1 MEQVGTGM
9 PIIIYLLIVLL
20 LAMVGLVLW
29 WLVLSARN
37 KKSIKCALELVTM
50 QVTLPKEMEKSPE
63 EAAAPPKDFRELLS
77 VAEQMLASFNS
88 LYDSSLNTQLYGQE
102 FLVFEII
109 SNAGQITFNVSCPG
123 KQQELVEQQ
132 IHSYYPDAQIEVI
145 DHPNIFESGK
155 GEVVG
160 ATLKLAR
167 KFVFPIKTYRNLESD
182 PLNAVTNVLSK
193 LGPGANAALQIMIQP
208 TNQRWQFQ
216 TSHASQLV
224 SEGKMANVGLGMGG
238 KALKGTMDALGGALS
253 SAGNPQNQ
261 AEQKQNERD
270 KKTSRLTP
278 QQEEMMKM
286 FNEKGAKVG
295 YRTIIRVVSMAPE
308 RNTAWQN
315 CDSIMAS
322 FSQYNAPQA
331 NRFIIK
337 KPRQSVLL
345 TDYVIKFFGHA
356 PKMILNTEE
365 LASIFHFPNRNLE
378 TPNVLWSHSKQL
390 PPPVDLPDN
399 GLVIGKSIYRGQEK
413 LVRIENED
421 RRRHLFMIGKTGVG
435 KTTFFEN
442 MILQDINEGRG
453 LCFID
458 PLGDSAESL
467 LKKVPIHRAA
477 DVIYFD
483 PSDIQYPMGLNL
495 MEARNPEEKDFLI
508 QEMIE
513 MFYKLFDPNHTGMVG
528 PQFEH
533 WFRNAALTVMSD
545 EEGGTLIEIPKL
557 FTDDNFRK
565 AKIAKVKDPIVRA
578 FWEEQLAKTSD
589 FHKSEM
595 YNYFISKF
603 GRFMTNDLMRNII
616 GQKKSAFNMREV
628 MDSGKILLINLA
640 KGKIGEINSNLLG
653 MVMVSKIQMAAFS
666 RADMAEVDRRDFY
679 LYVDEFQN
687 FTTDTF
693 ATILSEARKYH
704 LCLNITNQYIAQLT
718 EKIRDAVIGNVGT
731 MAVYRIGAADAEFLQ
746 KELPKVSINDMA
758 NLDMFNLY
766 VKLLINLTPSKPF
779 SMKGIKSDIQEDA
792 RRGEILRQLV
802 RSKYTRDKYEVER
815 MILGESSL
823 AVHFKEEEPA
833 NSLKP

>member
-1 MEQVGTGM
+1 MDQVAGGT
-9 PIIIYLLIVLL
+9 PIFIYLIVTALSLIVVFILL
-20 LAMVGLVLW
+20 WLVHVSRENKAKKLAMSL
-29 WLVLSARN
+29 
-37 KKSIKCALELVTM
+37 ITM
-50 QVTLPKEMEKSPE
+50 QVTVPIEMEKSSE

-77 VAEQMLASFNS
+77 VAETMFAGLNS
-88 LYDSSLNTQLYGQE
+88 LFDGSLSGHLSGQDY
-102 FLVFEII
+102 LVFEII
-109 SNAGQITFNVSCPG
+109 SKDTQILFNVSCPPDH
-123 KQQELVEQQ
+123 QDLIERQ
-132 IHSYYPDAQIEVI
+132 IHSFYPDAQIDIVEA
-145 DHPNIFESGK
+145 PNIFESGK

-160 ATLKLAR
+160 ASLKLAR
-167 KFVFPIKTYRNLESD
+167 RYVFPIKTYKGLESD
-182 PLNAVTNVLSK
+182 PLNAITNVLSK
-193 LGPGANAALQIMIQP
+193 LGEGGNAALQVIIQP
-208 TNQRWQFQ
+208 MNQKWQYQ
-216 TSHASQLV
+216 TAISAQHVAEGRPAHASLSPTGRVFHAVLDSVGSGLNTSGGQQGQ
-224 SEGKMANVGLGMGG
+224 SEVR
-238 KALKGTMDALGGALS
+238 
-253 SAGNPQNQ
+253 Q
-261 AEQKQNERD
+261 EERD
-270 KKTSRLTP
+270 KRMNRLTP

-286 FNEKGAKVG
+286 FNEKGSKIG
-295 YRTIIRVVSMAPE
+295 FRTIIRVVSMAKDKT
-308 RNTAWQN
+308 TAWQN
-315 CDSIMAS
+315 CDSIMAA
-322 FSQYNAPQA
+322 FSQYNAPQG
-331 NRFIIK
+331 NLFK
-337 KPRQSVLL
+337 VLKPRQSVLL
-345 TDYVIKFFGHA
+345 TDFVLKYFGHGH
-356 PKMILNTEE
+356 KMILNTEE

-378 TPNVLWSHSKQL
+378 TPHILWSHSKLL
-390 PPPVDLPDN
+390 PPPVDLPTE
-399 GLVIGKSIYRGQEK
+399 GLIIGKSIYRGEEQ
-413 LVRIENED
+413 LVRIKGED

-442 MILQDINEGRG
+442 MILQDIMEGRG

-467 LKKVPIHRAA
+467 LKKIPKERAD

-483 PSDIQYPMGLNL
+483 PSDVEYPMGLNL
-495 MEARNPEEKDFLI
+495 LEYRNAEERDFLI

-545 EEGGTLIEIPKL
+545 PEGGTLIEIPKL

-565 AKIAKVKDPIVRA
+565 EKIAMVKDPIVRA
-578 FWEEQLAKTSD
+578 FWEEQMAKTSD

-616 GQKKSAFNMREV
+616 GQKSSAFNIREV

-653 MVMVSKIQMAAFS
+653 MVMVSKIQIAAFS
-666 RADMAEVDRRDFY
+666 RADMPEEQRRDFY

-718 EKIRDAVIGNVGT
+718 EKIRDAVIGNVGN
-731 MAVYRIGAADAEFLQ
+731 MAIYRIGAADAEFLQ

-758 NLDMFNLY
+758 NLDIYQLY

-779 SMKGIKSDIQEDA
+779 SMKGIKSDVPEDQKA
-792 RRGEILRQLV
+792 GEIIRQLV
-802 RSKYTRDKYEVER
+802 RFKYTNDRREVEKLV
-815 MILGESSL
+815 LGESML
-823 AVHFKEEEPA
+823 AVHYKEPTVT
-833 NSLKP
+833 K